1 MPTFRCYRGD
11 VDSLA
16 ITEFDS
22 FSVLD
27 GRNRQWICHPAPAFD
42 STGASEFEA
51 ALAMMAVQQRAAKQG
66 LAKSGTQILM
76 VSCSKDELAERLT
89 TID

>member
-11 VDSLA
+11 VDNVA
-16 ITEFDS
+16 VTEPDS

-42 STGASEFEA
+42 PTGVTEFEA
-51 ALAMMAVQQRAAKQG
+51 AFAMMAAQQRAAKQG
-66 LAKSGTQILM
+66 LAKGGTQIHM
-76 VSCSKDELAERLT
+76 VDCSRDQLADYLAV
-89 TID
+89 D